1 MATGFNKQFNGQNLV
16 PQNTIAPSSN
26 GDMRYNSATNK
37 VELYNGAVDPLVTE
51 ADTATLT
58 NKTIA
63 AGSNTISGLVNANLS
78 GSAAITNANLN
89 QMAAN
94 TIKGNNTGSSA
105 TPTDLTVAQVNTLLG
120 TIQTIGTI
128 DSEGTPSANALTIS
142 GTSIIAQSASGTATG
157 MVNQSTQSFAGA
169 KTFNTSV
176 STPFAHVTSG
186 IDSPSYQVNGTG
198 GNATI
203 QSASGTTTSYTV
215 YMPAAQA
222 TAGNQTLLNDGS
234 GNLTWS
240 TPTPST
246 STATAAGTTTLNSS
260 STYNQ
265 YFTGSTTQT
274 VKLPVAT
281 TMIAGQSFSITN
293 QSTGIVTVQ
302 TSGLNTVQAMGSNT
316 NLLITCANTAGG
328 TGTAS
333 WTWVYT
339 AIDTGLTLTNPM
351 TTGGDTIYGGAG
363 GTATR
368 LANGTSGQVMQSSG
382 GTSAPVWATIPGNTT
397 IVKAPT
403 YQIFTS
409 GTSATYTRPSS
420 PSPILLKVRMV
431 GGGGGGGASG
441 GGTVTISTV
450 GGQTSFAGATA
461 PGGFY
466 GNNNSPSPGVGG
478 GAGSLN
484 GFSGFSLGGGFGFSG
499 VFNGIFTT
507 SQPAGGAGGSG
518 AFGGAGWGGAGGNNG
533 ATATANTGAGGGG
546 AGAFSSSYG
555 PAGGGGSGAYTEVYI
570 ASPGSTYTYTV
581 GGGGSNGVAT
591 SGASGG
597 AGAAGIIIVEE
608 IYQ

>member
-246 STATAAGTTTLNSS
+246 STATAVGTTTLNSS

-339 AIDTGLTLTNPM
+339 AIDTGLALTNPM

-431 GGGGGGGASG
+431 GGGGGGGAN
-441 GGTVTISTV
+441 GTGTIVAGTS

-461 PGGFY
+461 PGGGFAT
-466 GNNNSPSPGVGG
+466 NNNTNYGSTAP
-478 GAGSLN
+478 AGSLN
-484 GFSGFSLGGGFGFSG
+484 SFSGFALAGAPGRYPVNNGASTQNATGGEGGTS
-499 VFNGIFTT
+499 VF
-507 SQPAGGAGGSG
+507 GGSG
-518 AFGGAGWGGAGGNNG
+518 GPGASGNNG
-533 ATATANTGAGGGG
+533 VNASANTGSGGGG
-546 AGAFSSSYG
+546 AGAYTTTYSSS
-555 PAGGGGSGAYTEVYI
+555 GGGASGAYTEVYI
-570 ASPGSTYTYTV
+570 PSPASTYTYTV
-581 GGGGSNGVAT
+581 GGGGNGGTA
-591 SGASGG
+591 SGGASGG
-597 AGAAGIIIVEE
+597 SGAAGIIIVEE

>member
-431 GGGGGGGASG
+431 GGGGGGGAN
-441 GGTVTISTV
+441 GTGTSVAPTAGS
-450 GGQTSFAGATA
+450 QTSFAGATT
-461 PGGFY
+461 P
-466 GNNNSPSPGVGG
+466 GG
-478 GAGSLN
+478 GAAANNVIS
-484 GFSGFSLGGGFGFSG
+484 
-499 VFNGIFTT
+499 
-507 SQPAGGAGGSG
+507 AGSG
-518 AFGGAGWGGAGGNNG
+518 ASAGFLNGYSGIALAGATGSYPVANGLSTYAPSGGAGGNSAFGGGGGANFAGGNG
-533 ATATANTGAGGGG
+533 TTAGANTGGGGGG
-546 AGAFSSSYG
+546 AGAFTASYLNS
-555 PAGGGGSGAYTEVYI
+555 GGGGAGAYTEVYI
-570 ASPGSTYTYTV
+570 TSPASTYTYTV
-581 GGGGSNGVAT
+581 GGGGNGGTA
-591 SGASGG
+591 SGGASGG
-597 AGAAGIIIVEE
+597 SGAAGIIIVEE

>member
-16 PQNTIAPSSN
+16 PQNTTAPSSN
-26 GDMRYNSATNK
+26 GDMRYNSSTNK

-63 AGSNTISGLVNANLS
+63 AGNNTISGLANANLS
-78 GSAAITNANLN
+78 GTAAITNANLN
-89 QMAAN
+89 AMPAN

-105 TPTDLTVAQVNTLLG
+105 TPVDLTVSQVNTLLG

-142 GTSIIAQSASGTATG
+142 GTSIIAQSASGSATG
-157 MVNQSTQSFAGA
+157 MVNQGTQSFAGA

-176 STPFAHVTSG
+176 STPVVHVTGAG
-186 IDSPSYQVNGTG
+186 IDSSLYQVNGTG

-203 QSASGTTTSYTV
+203 QSAAGTTTSYSISL
-215 YMPAAQA
+215 PAAQA
-222 TAGNQTLLNDGS
+222 TSGNQTILNDGS

-246 STATAAGTTTLNSS
+246 STATAAATTTLNSS

-293 QSTGIVTVQ
+293 QSSGIVTVQ
-302 TSGLNTVQAMGSNT
+302 TSGLNTIQAMGANT

-339 AIDTGLTLTNPM
+339 AIDTGLALANPM
-351 TTGGDTIYGGAG
+351 TTGGDTIYGASG

-403 YQIFTS
+403 YQVFTS
-409 GTSATYTRPSS
+409 GAATYTRPSS
-420 PSPILLKVRMV
+420 PAPILLKVRMV
-431 GGGGGGGASG
+431 GGGGGGGANG
-441 GGTVTISTV
+441 NGTIVTGTS

-461 PGGFY
+461 PGGAFCT
-466 GNNNSPSPGVGG
+466 NNNVNVGLG
-478 GAGSLN
+478 GAAGTLN
-484 GFSGFSLGGGFGFSG
+484 GFSGFSLAGATGMYPTANQFSPYAP
-499 VFNGIFTT
+499 T
-507 SQPAGGAGGSG
+507 GGAGGASV
-518 AFGGAGWGGAGGNNG
+518 FGGG
-533 ATATANTGAGGGG
+533 ATGGYATGNGTSPQANTGAGGAG
-546 AGAFSSSYG
+546 AGAYSSSYENS
-555 PAGGGGSGAYTEVYI
+555 GGGGAGAYTEVYI
-570 ASPGSTYTYTV
+570 TSPASTYSYTV
-581 GGGGSNGVAT
+581 GSGGNGGTT
-591 SGASGG
+591 SGGASGG
-597 AGAAGIIIVEE
+597 SGAAGIIIVEE